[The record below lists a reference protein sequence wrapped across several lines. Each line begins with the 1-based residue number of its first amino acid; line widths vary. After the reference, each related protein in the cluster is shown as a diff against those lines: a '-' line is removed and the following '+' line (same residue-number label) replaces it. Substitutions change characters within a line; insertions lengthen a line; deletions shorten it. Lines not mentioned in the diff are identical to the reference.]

1 MRTIKVVRKFC
12 GCSFTPKEPPRNE
25 ERRKKIVFI
34 TKTVNINCEKNSNNL
49 HLFHRKK
56 IIVRYRQTSKNIGKK
71 FNEF

>member
-25 ERRKKIVFI
+25 ERRKKCVFI

-56 IIVRYRQTSKNIGKK
+56 NYRSLSTNKQKYRKK
-71 FNEF
+71 M